1 MYTTFYVHASDCPFD
16 LLHLKDN
23 LLQLKC
29 LEIILLK
36 LGAISPNPMNIKCP
50 GFGVYGQQLSA

>member
-1 MYTTFYVHASDCPFD
+1 MHTELFCMYTSFYVHASDCPFD

-36 LGAISPNPMNIKCP
+36 LGAISPQSYKH
-50 GFGVYGQQLSA
+50 

>member
-36 LGAISPNPMNIKCP
+36 LGAISPQSYKH
-50 GFGVYGQQLSA
+50 